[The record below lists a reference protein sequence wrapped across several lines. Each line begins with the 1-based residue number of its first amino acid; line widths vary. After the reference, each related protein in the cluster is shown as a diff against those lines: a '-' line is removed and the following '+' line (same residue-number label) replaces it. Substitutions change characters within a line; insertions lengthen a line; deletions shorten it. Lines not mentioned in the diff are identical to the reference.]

1 LFHVGNLAIPSYGAM
16 LYLGS
21 VFGIVAGAA
30 FASGLGMSAQRFA
43 LAAVVLLVPAFVGAR
58 LWYVLQ
64 NLAYFRER
72 LERVFRPM
80 DVGAAQDGG
89 LVLSVLVSVP
99 LLWAAQLP
107 FWAFWDAAA
116 VTMFVGSIV
125 TRVGCLM
132 NGCCAGRTTEAWVGV
147 LLPNH
152 RGEWKRR
159 YPTPV
164 FEAALSGLML
174 AGLLSGQRL
183 HPQTGLLFGGCL
195 VVYAIMRPVIA
206 LTRET
211 DNFARMMRISVGVS
225 TVFLAFGVLFIASAH
240 TASSQP
246 NFINHN
252 RID

>member
-1 LFHVGNLAIPSYGAM
+1 M

-21 VFGIVAGAA
+21 VLGIVAGAE
-30 FASGLGMSAQRFA
+30 FASRLGMNAQRFA
-43 LAAVVLLVPAFVGAR
+43 LAEVVLLVPAFVGAR

-64 NLAYFRER
+64 NLAFFRGRMER
-72 LERVFRPM
+72 LFRPM

-107 FWAFWDAAA
+107 FGAFWDAAA
-116 VTMFVGSIV
+116 VTMLVGSIV

-132 NGCCAGRTTEAWVGV
+132 NGCCAGRATETRIGV

-174 AGLLSGQRL
+174 AGMLLGQRF
-183 HPQTGLLFGGCL
+183 HPQAGLMFGGCL

-225 TVFLAFGVLFIASAH
+225 TVFLALGALFIAIAH

-246 NFINHN
+246 NSTNHT
-252 RID
+252 RIDHAGRLLPERK